1 MKPNMPFTIN
11 VGGDSVKVDKA
22 TQQTIHS
29 KYSVQDELKLLR
41 RAVVALA
48 SQEKLP
54 PEFLEYTNFVE
65 QVVNNRRKLKKKG
78 SEADPQ

>member
-1 MKPNMPFTIN
+1 MKPDMPFTIN
-11 VGGDSVKVDKA
+11 ISGDSVKVDKA

-41 RAVVALA
+41 RAIVALA

-65 QVVNNRRKLKKKG
+65 QVVNNRRKLKQPKQG
-78 SEADPQ
+78 AED